1 MIREAETERLGQNNG
16 VMGRRKL
23 PRGTDVES
31 EASGHGGLSDG
42 GDWSAGAW
50 GIPWKRE
57 EERGAGR
64 AGGQRRAYGVQ
75 GRGGGRGCGRA
86 RLGPET
92 ADVGGGGC
100 RDGAGTKTGDLQSRM
115 GAGARRHVEKD

>member
-1 MIREAETERLGQNNG
+1 
-16 VMGRRKL
+16 MGRRKL

-64 AGGQRRAYGVQ
+64 AGGQRRM
-75 GRGGGRGCGRA
+75 
-86 RLGPET
+86 E
-92 ADVGGGGC
+92 C
-100 RDGAGTKTGDLQSRM
+100 RDGAEAA
-115 GAGARRHVEKD
+115 GAGGRDWGRRLRASEVAGVATGRGRKRVICRAGWVPGRGGMSRKTK